1 MAIIVPNT
9 NTFSLQDVWNAVKD
23 HTSGT
28 TGDLSD
34 CFANAISNYFDP
46 AYNNNSYA
54 PANSMKRFRNYGP
67 KGYPTTGVYTIPFPN
82 YGVGIR
88 VIGRLIYVSPDGDNL
103 FIFVTAENQPP
114 LETQPPINRLVRFTM
129 QGFDL
134 STLAFH
140 SDRVFMATPSPSF
153 TERTIR
159 FSDDGTRL
167 MFLYDNHLPHTG
179 NAIMYTFIMDN
190 AWDIVSSF
198 QDFVQT
204 TLIKYSSGFS
214 YADRMDFSEDGY
226 SIVLLRRENTRQELE
241 FYTLSHKQILPPFA
255 TINASSS
262 IWYMDR
268 GIAND
273 IIGFNMFED
282 SFVPGISELAI
293 INPSGQLSVGT
304 VRVDSNPY
312 VATYPY
318 SEDYAPYAFGTDRYA
333 DVYTTANREYTYILE
348 RNFPSELNPL
358 YPRVYLRVNN

>member
-9 NTFSLQDVWNAVKD
+9 NTFSLQDVWNAIKD
-23 HTSGT
+23 RAPGT

-54 PANSMKRFRNYGP
+54 PANSMKRFRNYG
-67 KGYPTTGVYTIPFPN
+67 KGNPITGVYTIPFPD
-82 YGVGIR
+82 YDGAR

-103 FIFVTAENQPP
+103 FIFVTVERYQAYTNW
-114 LETQPPINRLVRFTM
+114 LVRFTM

-134 STLAFH
+134 STLIFH
-140 SDRVFMATPSPSF
+140 SHRVFMTKPYPMF
-153 TERTIR
+153 TEHTMR

-167 MFLYDNHLPHTG
+167 MFLYDYHLPDAS
-179 NAIMYTFIMDN
+179 NPIIYTYILDD
-190 AWDIVSSF
+190 AWDIESNF
-198 QDFVQT
+198 HDFVET
-204 TLIKYSSGFS
+204 TLVKYIPGGLG
-214 YADRMDFSEDGY
+214 YADRMDFSEDRY
-226 SIVLLRRENTRQELE
+226 SIVLLHRTHTGQSLE
-241 FYTLSHKQILPPFA
+241 FFPLLNKQNLPPFP
-255 TINASSS
+255 TINASASS
-262 IWYMDR
+262 AYINS

-312 VATYPY
+312 VAGYPY